1 MSSNRIIT
9 ACLLALIAF
18 AIACGINSVSTA
30 ELDTVKPG
38 NVLTYRYR
46 KSDNKEWFY
55 ADKITRIDGD
65 TIYYNAS
72 KSESSKGSDSR
83 IQDFDTTQE
92 LSIKKEDLL
101 KFATEQGE
109 EKKKIIWIE

>member
-1 MSSNRIIT
+1 MRKV
-9 ACLLALIAF
+9 IAF
-18 AIACGINSVSTA
+18 VFIACAVISIACGINSVSQA
-30 ELDTVKPG
+30 ELGSVKPG

-65 TIYYNAS
+65 MIYYNAS
-72 KSESSKGSDSR
+72 KSESTKGSDAR
-83 IQDFDTTQE
+83 IKDFDTTQE
-92 LSIKKEDLL
+92 LSMKKEELL
-101 KFATEQGE
+101 KYATEQGD